1 MYLAYT
7 LIRKLDSKML
17 KSRDKKILEA
27 LELFRCMKR
36 DQIKELFFKDLKNPI
51 TATNI
56 VLKRLRRDGYIEAKT
71 SVQPYIYF
79 LNPSTV
85 KKESQKLNH
94 YLSIVDFYIQ
104 LCEFQVPTEFQVEKR
119 YGNRFM
125 QPDIFMEWN
134 KKLFFVEIQRSRY
147 TTEIMDEK
155 IQRYIDYFNYKGWN
169 LYSSNKLDSD
179 SPFIWIVSKSPYQL
193 RTKNIIQTTNVQE
206 FLKHYNFQI

>member
-1 MYLAYT
+1 
-7 LIRKLDSKML
+7 ML

-36 DQIKELFFKDLKNPI
+36 DQIKELFFKNLKNPI

-119 YGNRFM
+119 YGNSFM